1 MDVRDELRSM
11 LTGFRIS
18 AALSVAAELGIPD
31 ELAGGP
37 LTVGELATR
46 VGADEDTLRRLL
58 RALAALGICTAN
70 AGRHL
75 RRRPARRGT
84 ALRRP
89 RQSCDRWPGPFRIR
103 PSGPPGDISPHSVRT
118 GENAFEALHGVDV
131 WTHRAAHPEA
141 DAVFNANMAALTSR
155 MADAVAAA
163 YDFTGFASVVDVGG
177 GHGALLE
184 AVLARH
190 EHLTG
195 TVFDLPQ
202 GLSDAP
208 PPSASDS
215 VRRRWSTVGG
225 SFFEAVPAADV
236 HLVKKVLHDWS
247 DERCIEILRTC
258 ARSINPGG
266 VILVVELV
274 LDRPGREVEDAF
286 SDLNMLVLPGGRERT
301 QAEFAALFTAAG
313 LDLGRVIDTGT
324 EVALLEARVR

>member
-1 MDVRDELRSM
+1 MDRRDELSSM
-11 LTGFRIS
+11 LTGFRVS

-46 VGADEDTLRRLL
+46 VGADEDTLSRLL

-70 AGRHL
+70 TDGTYAAAPLGEGLRSDVPGSLRPLARTLQDPAVWAAWGHL
-75 RRRPARRGT
+75 A
-84 ALRRP
+84 
-89 RQSCDRWPGPFRIR
+89 
-103 PSGPPGDISPHSVRT
+103 HSVRT

-131 WTHRAAHPEA
+131 WAHRAAHPEA
-141 DAVFNANMAALTSR
+141 NAVFNANMVALTSR
-155 MADAVAAA
+155 TADAVAAA
-163 YDFTGFASVVDVGG
+163 YDFTGRSTVVDVGG

-202 GLSDAP
+202 GLTEGP

-215 VRRRWSTVGG
+215 VRDRWSTAAG

-236 HLVKKVLHDWS
+236 HLLKKVLHDWS
-247 DERCIEILRTC
+247 DERCAEILRTC
-258 ARSINPGG
+258 ARSLNPGG
-266 VILVVELV
+266 VILVVESV
-274 LDRPGREVEDAF
+274 LDRPGRELEAAL

-301 QAEFAALFTAAG
+301 EAQFDALFDAAG
-313 LDLGRVIDTGT
+313 LELGRVIDTGT
-324 EVALLEARVR
+324 QVALIEARTR